1 MDQTETQPW
10 GPLRP
15 AREPM
20 FNAPWTIV
28 VLCVGLIAL
37 YAVQSFALNDA
48 KGQPPAALTLT
59 GAALA
64 AGHLETLVTSLFL
77 HGSWPHVLMNSVAAL
92 AFGPP
97 VARLMGLGPRGA
109 LVFLLFYL
117 VCGIVGGLGFVLA
130 DPRESVGVVGASGA
144 ISGLLGAASRIIQG
158 HGRIGPIFGQ
168 TVIGMAIAWVIV
180 NVVLGL
186 LPPGWSPGTMGMS
199 VAWQAHIAGFA
210 AGALLIGP
218 FARLAGRGPEDFTQ

>member
-10 GPLRP
+10 GPPRP

-37 YAVQSFALNDA
+37 YAVQWFVLNDP
-48 KGQPPAALTLT
+48 KGNPPAALTLT
-59 GAALA
+59 PAALA
-64 AGHLETLVTSLFL
+64 AGHWETLLTSLFL

-109 LVFLLFYL
+109 LVFLVFYL
-117 VCGIVGGLGFVLA
+117 VCGVVGSLGFVLA
-130 DPRESVGVVGASGA
+130 SPHDQLGVVGASGA
-144 ISGLLGAASRIIQG
+144 IAGLLGAASRIIQG

-168 TVIGMAIAWVIV
+168 TVIGMAIAWAIV
-180 NVVLGL
+180 NTVLGIM
-186 LPPGWSPGTMGMS
+186 PGWTPGSMGMP
-199 VAWQAHIAGFA
+199 VAWQAHLAGYA
-210 AGALLIGP
+210 AGVLLVGP
-218 FARLAGRGPEDFTQ
+218 FARLAGRGPDDFTQ